1 MSSPQVERVR
11 QASDI
16 IRVVSEYVPLRKT
29 GVNHTGLCPFHSEKT
44 PSFAVHPTRQ
54 IFHCFGCGEGGDV
67 FKFVMLIERV
77 SFPEALR
84 LLAEKGGIRL
94 PEKSMGKE
102 MNDPQAK
109 QRSALYRIH
118 EAAAQFFAE
127 QMGATAE
134 GRAARAYLTDRGLTG
149 PIISRFGM
157 GYALS
162 SGPALAEYLQSGRF
176 EPEALEAS
184 GLLVWESTAGG
195 NRKYSDRFRRRII
208 FPITSERG
216 RVIAFAGRALG
227 NAQASVPKYLNS
239 PETPIYAK
247 SRVLYNLSRAG
258 GPIRKGDAAILVEGY
273 MDCIALASAGIEN
286 VVASCGTSLTF
297 AQVQLLGRY
306 TRRVVVN
313 FDSDAAGIRAAERSL
328 DLLLEEGLEVR
339 ILELPE
345 GLDPDGYLRRHG
357 PEAYRRQLDLAP
369 SYLDYLTERAAQEHD
384 LSNAEGKVA
393 AVNALLPRL
402 ARIPNRIGRAETA
415 RRVAERLNVQERL
428 LGEEIARAASERRPE
443 VAFAAR
449 DVEDTATLA
458 EKRMLQILFGNPALL
473 KEFAR
478 RLREIPL
485 HQGLVTGPIFEQL
498 LRHSGAESKP
508 EVADVAEHMAPEHQK
523 LLYKILTMPMVSLGK
538 EEAERCWTA
547 LRRHELESKRERLQK
562 QIEAAQRSR
571 DRELLYRL
579 SADKSLLN
587 KELAAMKKI

>member
-1 MSSPQVERVR
+1 MSSPRVEQVR

-16 IRVVSEYVPLRKT
+16 IRVVGEYVQLRKT
-29 GVNHTGLCPFHSEKT
+29 GVNHTGLCPFHGEKT

-54 IFHCFGCGEGGDV
+54 IFHCFGCSEGGDV

-77 SFPEALR
+77 SFPEALH
-84 LLAEKGGIRL
+84 LLAEKAGIRL
-94 PEKSMGKE
+94 PEKSMEKE
-102 MNDPQAK
+102 INDPKAK

-118 EAAAQFFAE
+118 EVAAQFFAE

-134 GRAARAYLTDRGLTG
+134 GRAARAYLTDRGLAG
-149 PIISRFGM
+149 PVISQFGM
-157 GYALS
+157 GYAPS
-162 SGPALAEYLQSGRF
+162 SGPVLGEYLKSSRF

-184 GLLVWESTAGG
+184 GLLVWEPGREG
-195 NRKYSDRFRRRII
+195 KRKYTDRFRRRII

-216 RVIAFAGRALG
+216 RVIGFAGRALG
-227 NAQASVPKYLNS
+227 SAEASVPKYLNS
-239 PETPIYAK
+239 PETPIYSK

-258 GPIRKGDAAILVEGY
+258 SPIRKGDAAILVEGY

-286 VVASCGTSLTF
+286 VVATCGTSLTLG
-297 AQVQLLGRY
+297 QVQLLGRY
-306 TRRVVVN
+306 NRRVVVN

-345 GLDPDGYLRRHG
+345 GLDPDAYLRRHG
-357 PEAYRRQLDLAP
+357 TEAYRRQLDLAP

-384 LSNAEGKVA
+384 LSKVEGKVA

-402 ARIPNRIGRAETA
+402 ARIPNRILRAETA
-415 RRVAERLNVQERL
+415 RRVAERLSVQERL
-428 LGEEIARAASERRPE
+428 LSEEIARAASERRPE
-443 VAFAAR
+443 VVFAGR
-449 DVEDTATLA
+449 DVEDAATLA
-458 EKRMLQILFGNPALL
+458 EKQMLQILFEHPELL
-473 KEFAR
+473 KDFAH

-498 LRHSGAESKP
+498 LRHSTEGRKP
-508 EVADVAEHMAPEHQK
+508 EAADVAEYLAPEHQK

-538 EEAERCWTA
+538 EEAEKCWTA

-562 QIEAAQRSR
+562 EIEGAQRSQ
-571 DRELLYRL
+571 DHELLYRL

-587 KELAAMKKI
+587 KELFEIKKI